1 MDRSPPPRTPLRG
14 LAGFAASLALWWAAT
29 PGYNGF
35 LATIAEPALRLLE
48 SPAAT
53 RLSAEERRIV
63 VDRSD
68 FPSDSPRPGLPA
80 DNLTFNVILF
90 GTLAATA
97 RGLFSDRGIRRLALS
112 AGILA
117 VGHVASLVCT
127 VKSLYATQ
135 LGEWSAANYGT
146 LSRNLWATAAHF
158 DRFVGSFALA
168 FLLWWL
174 LVRPLTGESDG
185 PAASSGP
192 AASWRG
198 PRPASRRRGRA

>member
-1 MDRSPPPRTPLRG
+1 LGQPLPRRALTRG
-14 LAGFAASLALWWAAT
+14 LAGFAAALALWWAAT
-29 PGYNGF
+29 PGYDGL
-35 LATIAEPALRLLE
+35 LAGVAERVLRLLE

-53 RLSAEERRIV
+53 RLSAEGRRIV

-68 FPSDSPRPGLPA
+68 FPSDSPRPALPA

-90 GTLAATA
+90 GTLAATT
-97 RGLFSDRGIRRLALS
+97 RGLFSDRGVKRLAIS

-117 VGHVASLVCT
+117 TGHVASLVSA

-135 LGEWSAANYGT
+135 LGEWSAAHYGT
-146 LSRNLWATAAHF
+146 LSRNLWASAAHF

-168 FLLWWL
+168 FLLWWA
-174 LVRPLTGESDG
+174 LVRPLTDG
-185 PAASSGP
+185 PGGPGASSGR

-198 PRPASRRRGRA
+198 PRPASRRRRRE